1 MKKKRV
7 FFKVILKAFIVLY
20 FVTAIVWTVRLWTLL
35 FSSMWCKEWTDYFD
49 TVEVTERDYEYR
61 LKMDYHMET
70 LFEVYMIKDYE
81 FTSEEKLTREE
92 LEAEF
97 QPIVD
102 KANEHF
108 DGSPVKLYVGQSL
121 PDNIDCMTA
130 PWKIVLTIFRVPFEY
145 DDEEVLGYHWHVL
158 IYKRA
163 RAPFLM

>member
-7 FFKVILKAFIVLY
+7 VFKAILKAFIVLY

-108 DGSPVKLYVGQSL
+108 DGSPVKLYVGHEL
-121 PDNIDCMTA
+121 PDHVDCFTV
-130 PWKIVLTIFRVPFEY
+130 PGKIISAITYNPFEKHKRIRN
-145 DDEEVLGYHWHVL
+145 DHRWHVL